1 MKKEWMEP
9 VVEVQEFAANEYVAA
24 CGDSGKVYKFVC
36 DAGQYGHNYNV
47 YYYDGS
53 GQKNIL
59 QKKAHGEA
67 GLSSS
72 ISGYHPCNKTHE
84 AESDSGFIS
93 GFIDDQSTRD
103 DEATPRCHLDRKW
116 YKRSLYYQIRHQY
129 LGNRQILIFR
139 DCEKKSVN
147 KILL

>member
-53 GQKNIL
+53 GQKKYIAKEGSWGGWAQINGFKKRIK
-59 QKKAHGEA
+59 QKDAKDH
-67 GLSSS
+67 
-72 ISGYHPCNKTHE
+72 H
-84 AESDSGFIS
+84 
-93 GFIDDQSTRD
+93 TRD
-103 DEATPRCHLDRKW
+103 
-116 YKRSLYYQIRHQY
+116 
-129 LGNRQILIFR
+129 
-139 DCEKKSVN
+139 
-147 KILL
+147 

>member
-53 GQKNIL
+53 GQKKYIAKEGSWGAGALKLNFLDIIL
-59 QKKAHGEA
+59 VTRLMKRNLIVD
-67 GLSSS
+67 LSVV
-72 ISGYHPCNKTHE
+72 
-84 AESDSGFIS
+84 
-93 GFIDDQSTRD
+93 
-103 DEATPRCHLDRKW
+103 L
-116 YKRSLYYQIRHQY
+116 
-129 LGNRQILIFR
+129 
-139 DCEKKSVN
+139 
-147 KILL
+147 

>member
-47 YYYDGS
+47 YYYDGIW
-53 GQKNIL
+53 QKNIS

-67 GLSSS
+67 GALKLNFLDIILVTRLMKRNLIVDLSVV
-72 ISGYHPCNKTHE
+72 
-84 AESDSGFIS
+84 
-93 GFIDDQSTRD
+93 
-103 DEATPRCHLDRKW
+103 L
-116 YKRSLYYQIRHQY
+116 
-129 LGNRQILIFR
+129 
-139 DCEKKSVN
+139 
-147 KILL
+147 

>member
-53 GQKNIL
+53 GQK
-59 QKKAHGEA
+59 K
-67 GLSSS
+67 
-72 ISGYHPCNKTHE
+72 
-84 AESDSGFIS
+84 
-93 GFIDDQSTRD
+93 
-103 DEATPRCHLDRKW
+103 
-116 YKRSLYYQIRHQY
+116 
-129 LGNRQILIFR
+129 
-139 DCEKKSVN
+139 
-147 KILL
+147 

>member
-53 GQKNIL
+53 GQKKYIA
-59 QKKAHGEA
+59 KKAHGEA
-67 GLSSS
+67 GALKLNFLDIILVTRLMKRNLIVDLSVV
-72 ISGYHPCNKTHE
+72 
-84 AESDSGFIS
+84 
-93 GFIDDQSTRD
+93 
-103 DEATPRCHLDRKW
+103 L
-116 YKRSLYYQIRHQY
+116 
-129 LGNRQILIFR
+129 
-139 DCEKKSVN
+139 
-147 KILL
+147 

>member
-24 CGDSGKVYKFVC
+24 CGDSEKVYKFVC

-53 GQKNIL
+53 GQKKYIAKEGSWGGWGS
-59 QKKAHGEA
+59 QAQFSE
-67 GLSSS
+67 
-72 ISGYHPCNKTHE
+72 YHPCNKTHE

-103 DEATPRCHLDRKW
+103 DEATLVVIWTENGTNVHCTTRLDINTW
-116 YKRSLYYQIRHQY
+116 
-129 LGNRQILIFR
+129 
-139 DCEKKSVN
+139 ETAKS
-147 KILL
+147 

>member
-53 GQKNIL
+53 GQKKIYRKRRL
-59 QKKAHGEA
+59 MGRL

-72 ISGYHPCNKTHE
+72 I
-84 AESDSGFIS
+84 FWIS
-93 GFIDDQSTRD
+93 
-103 DEATPRCHLDRKW
+103 
-116 YKRSLYYQIRHQY
+116 SL
-129 LGNRQILIFR
+129 
-139 DCEKKSVN
+139 
-147 KILL
+147 